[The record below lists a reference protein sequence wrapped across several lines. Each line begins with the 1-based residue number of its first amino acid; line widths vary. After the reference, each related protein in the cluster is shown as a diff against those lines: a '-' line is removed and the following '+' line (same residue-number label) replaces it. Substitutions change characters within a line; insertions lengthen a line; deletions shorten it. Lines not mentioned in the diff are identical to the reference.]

1 MDMSPYFIR
10 YLKWKML
17 LFSYSAS
24 PMEKLTSIS
33 QQQNGTMQISW
44 ADYRIHIA
52 NCRSMPQRVPW
63 SFPHTTY
70 DIPVTRVP

>member
-1 MDMSPYFIR
+1 MDTSPYFIR

-52 NCRSMPQRVPW
+52 NVKKKGTVYRRL
-63 SFPHTTY
+63 
-70 DIPVTRVP
+70 